1 MTSQYIHEMQVSK
14 KRVSN
19 LITTGKIDKALK
31 ELNLTSGET
40 DKYMNNFYMDFDKA
54 FLSSHHD
61 FLERF
66 NTLLKSEHQ
75 YSLTQ
80 DGNLPPELRIYAL
93 VSIGITDSVSIPKF
107 LHYSPQTIYNYRF
120 KMRNKANISETKLA
134 DAVCLFYTTKPK
146 DTLNDL

>member
-1 MTSQYIHEMQVSK
+1 M
-14 KRVSN
+14 
-19 LITTGKIDKALK
+19 ITTGKIDKALK

-40 DKYMNNFYMDFDKA
+40 DKYINNFYMDFDKA

-93 VSIGITDSVSIPKF
+93 VSIGITDSVSIAKF
-107 LHYSPQTIYNYRF
+107 LHYSPQTIYNYR
-120 KMRNKANISETKLA
+120 S
-134 DAVCLFYTTKPK
+134 AVKNRAKNK
-146 DTLNDL
+146 DTFDDDVQNLCTIIK